1 VTQETRVFAGID
13 PPRAAELRAA
23 LQRSLPPDADWRPTP
38 HASFSVRAEG
48 VVVTCYHSG
57 KLVVQGSGLDAF
69 LARHLPDLATA
80 EPAAPDPLPMAG
92 VTLGSDEAGKGDYF
106 GPLVVAAAC
115 VAPEQEA
122 RLRAAGITDSKKLR
136 DERAATLA
144 GLLEREVDHEYVVLM
159 PEHYNAAHA
168 RAGNLNVLLAE
179 MHARALARLYAR
191 QPAATAIVVDRFAHE
206 SVLDAALA
214 RALSRHPPLLQVA
227 GGERHVAVAAASVL
241 ARARFL
247 AGLQECSDACG
258 VDLVKGAGP
267 PVDPVARRVLAIG
280 GRELLGKV
288 AKLHF
293 QNTARY
299 GGPG

>member
-1 VTQETRVFAGID
+1 FRSPRPRTPRGRGAARYRIGGHAPVLPAVRPRPPQRGRFAAAGARPDELRGAHVVQLLGLRARTGLAAADHLQPYGGRHLVTQETRVFAGID
-13 PPRAAELRAA
+13 PPRAAELRAG

-106 GPLVVAAAC
+106 GPLVVAAVC

-144 GLLEREVDHEYVVLM
+144 GLLEREVDHEYV
-159 PEHYNAAHA
+159 
-168 RAGNLNVLLAE
+168 
-179 MHARALARLYAR
+179 
-191 QPAATAIVVDRFAHE
+191 
-206 SVLDAALA
+206 
-214 RALSRHPPLLQVA
+214 
-227 GGERHVAVAAASVL
+227 
-241 ARARFL
+241 
-247 AGLQECSDACG
+247 
-258 VDLVKGAGP
+258 
-267 PVDPVARRVLAIG
+267 
-280 GRELLGKV
+280 
-288 AKLHF
+288 
-293 QNTARY
+293 
-299 GGPG
+299 